1 MVKPDEKSGWQHHV
15 CGSTNNNSVGI
26 YLSQDGAL
34 ASTIID
40 FNKFLYIFYKS
51 ISTLCIVPK
60 GRLPTFKT
68 ALVIKSAVLETNVL
82 LQWCHGKM
90 ILCKSRSVTSHYF
103 WKDWEDLP
111 ECGRRKAARNKRR
124 YEPKTSIDLL
134 CVKHECTKLII

>member
-1 MVKPDEKSGWQHHV
+1 MSVYYPKFESECLRIGLKSVRKVTSIVVKPDEKSGWQHHV

-26 YLSQDGAL
+26 YLSQDGAV

-68 ALVIKSAVLETNVL
+68 AFNI
-82 LQWCHGKM
+82 
-90 ILCKSRSVTSHYF
+90 
-103 WKDWEDLP
+103 
-111 ECGRRKAARNKRR
+111 RNQKRR
-124 YEPKTSIDLL
+124 SRNQCFATMVSW
-134 CVKHECTKLII
+134 